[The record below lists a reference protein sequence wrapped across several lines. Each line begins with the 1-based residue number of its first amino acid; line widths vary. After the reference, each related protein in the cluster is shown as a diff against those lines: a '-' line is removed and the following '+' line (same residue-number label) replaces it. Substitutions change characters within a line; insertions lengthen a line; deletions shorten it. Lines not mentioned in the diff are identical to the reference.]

1 MSARMSPAE
10 QLLLDLGISHPE
22 HIELERIARKQG
34 AKIKYRALNACEA
47 RIVGEG
53 DRAIISIDE
62 RMPERRQ
69 RFSIGHELGHW
80 MCHRGQCLAC
90 QKMDIGRGGTGSKP
104 KEKVADRYAADLLM
118 PRFLLREVVKQRRSL
133 DLGMVEDVAEAFGVS
148 RTAAALRL
156 VETEVEPCILI
167 RHSKIEQPWRIP
179 SPSVDR
185 RWTPRLRVEPGSH
198 AYNILHARAGD
209 QPSAERVS
217 AEDWFM
223 NERADQY
230 EVMEQSFRSLEG
242 EVLTLI
248 VIKEEAMLAD

>member
-1 MSARMSPAE
+1 MSAKASLAE

-22 HIELERIARKQG
+22 HIDLERIARSQG
-34 AKIKYRALNACEA
+34 AKIRYRMLNGCEA
-47 RIVGEG
+47 RIVGEK

-62 RMPERRQ
+62 RVPERRQ

-90 QKMDIGRGGTGSKP
+90 QKMDIGRGGVGTKP

-118 PRFLLREVVKQRRSL
+118 PRFLLREVVRQRPGL
-133 DLGMVEDVAEAFGVS
+133 DLGMIEDVVEVFGVS

-167 RHSKIEQPWRIP
+167 RHSRVEQPWRIP

-185 RWTPRLRVEPGSH
+185 RWTPRMRVDPGTH
-198 AYNILHARAGD
+198 AHDILHARAGD
-209 QPSAERVS
+209 QLSAELVS
-217 AEDWFM
+217 AEDWFT
-223 NERADQY
+223 NDGADQY
-230 EVMEQSFRSLEG
+230 EILEQSFRSLEG

-248 VIKEEAMLAD
+248 VIKDEAMLAD